1 MQLRAFEQERIFA
14 REGAVAAA
22 GPLRLEEVG
31 IFQLISAFQTVL
43 KRLEAR
49 RDVQEIFGEH
59 FSVSDKVE
67 VILQRVAGETNVRF
81 SDLFGEIVSRV
92 EIVVTFLALLELI
105 RLKQVRAIQDNPF
118 DEIEI
123 APVAA

>member
-1 MQLRAFEQERIFA
+1 M
-14 REGAVAAA
+14 
-22 GPLRLEEVG
+22 
-31 IFQLISAFQTVL
+31 
-43 KRLEAR
+43 
-49 RDVQEIFGEH
+49 QEIFGEH
-59 FSVSDKVE
+59 FSVSDKIE
-67 VILQRVAGETNVRF
+67 AILRRVATETNVRF

-105 RLKQVRAIQDNPF
+105 RLKQVRAIQGNPF